1 VVKGREVPVKH
12 LGLIG
17 AILPLVV
24 VAIALIGFV
33 LTLRNDVTAAVGQT
47 DAVQEEL
54 ATIQGTMISDRAIRT
69 DLHIESQQDLTD
81 IANDLNER
89 INELETNLAVANDQM
104 KTIMGDHMGF
114 ADVLKE
120 LGESGALPSG
130 ERREYGGYGGK

>member
-1 VVKGREVPVKH
+1 MKH

-24 VAIALIGFV
+24 VAIALIGSV

-47 DAVQEEL
+47 EVVQEEL
-54 ATIQGTMISDRAIRT
+54 ASLQGTMISDRAIRT
-69 DLHIESQQDLTD
+69 DLHMESQKGLTD

-130 ERREYGGYGGK
+130 ERREYGGYDGK

>member
-1 VVKGREVPVKH
+1 MKH

-17 AILPLVV
+17 AILPLVL

-33 LTLRNDVTAAVGQT
+33 LTLRSDVTAAVGQT
-47 DAVQEEL
+47 EAVQKEL
-54 ATIQGTMISDRAIRT
+54 ATLQGIMDSDRVIRT
-69 DLHIESQQDLTD
+69 DLHMESQQDLTD

-120 LGESGALPSG
+120 LGEAGALPSG
-130 ERREYGGYGGK
+130 ERREYGGYGGN

>member
-1 VVKGREVPVKH
+1 VKH

-17 AILPLVV
+17 AILPLVL

-33 LTLRNDVTAAVGQT
+33 LTLRNDVTAAVRQT
-47 DAVQEEL
+47 EVVQEEL
-54 ATIQGTMISDRAIRT
+54 AALQGTVDSERAMRT
-69 DLHIESQQDLTD
+69 DLHMESRQDLTD
-81 IANDLNER
+81 MTNDLAER
-89 INELETNLAVANDQM
+89 INGLETSLAVADDQM

-130 ERREYGGYGGK
+130 ERRDYGGYGGK

>member
-1 VVKGREVPVKH
+1 MKH

-17 AILPLVV
+17 AILPLVL

-33 LTLRNDVTAAVGQT
+33 LTLRNDVTAAVRQT
-47 DAVQEEL
+47 EAVQEEL
-54 ATIQGTMISDRAIRT
+54 AIIQGTMISDRAIRT
-69 DLHIESQQDLTD
+69 DLYTESRKDLVD
-81 IANDLNER
+81 INNDLNER
-89 INELETNLAVANDQM
+89 INELETNLAVADDQM
-104 KTIMGDHMGF
+104 RTIMGDHMGF

>member
-1 VVKGREVPVKH
+1 MKH

-17 AILPLVV
+17 AILPLVL

-33 LTLRNDVTAAVGQT
+33 LTLRNDVTEAVSQT
-47 DAVQEEL
+47 KAVQEEL
-54 ATIQGTMISDRAIRT
+54 IAIQEAFNDDRTIRAN
-69 DLHIESQQDLTD
+69 LHMQSQEDLTN
-81 IANDLNER
+81 IAND
-89 INELETNLAVANDQM
+89 INESINVLETNLAVADDQM

-120 LGESGALPSG
+120 LGESGILPSG

>member
-1 VVKGREVPVKH
+1 VKH

-17 AILPLVV
+17 AILPLVL

-33 LTLRNDVTAAVGQT
+33 LTLRNDVTAAVRQT
-47 DAVQEEL
+47 DAVQAEL
-54 ATIQGTMISDRAIRT
+54 ATIQRTMISDRSIRT
-69 DLHIESQQDLTD
+69 DLHMESQQDLTD

-114 ADVLKE
+114 ADVLKQ